1 MDKKRF
7 LRQIGQFTIPM
18 EYIKLRPESV
28 KQLLS
33 GMIVLEARY
42 RYDADCIEYM
52 ALSDGFKEVPIG
64 MYADRY
70 DLNIKED
77 GSLELQRRVEGM
89 KSSYQ

>member
-1 MDKKRF
+1 MKEGDFSRKV
-7 LRQIGQFTIPM
+7 GQFSIPM
-18 EYIKLRPESV
+18 EYIKSCPESV

-42 RYDADCIEYM
+42 RYDADCIEYV

-64 MYADRY
+64 RYADRY

-77 GSLELQRRVEGM
+77 GTLELQRRVEGNER
-89 KSSYQ
+89 